1 MSKPNNDEKK
11 ERKKFFII
19 FIKGCAIA
27 FLVLLFITFLFL
39 LLLPKRPDIIKG
51 VTYDLKY
58 PGISHYS
65 QISPEIFEKDFKMIK
80 KAGINTVRLYGVPPE
95 FVLDLADKYD
105 IKVIETIVFPGDWT
119 DFTSPYQLQA
129 LKREAVRNIARDIN
143 RDCIY
148 AWSIWNDAPWTYGS
162 GKGDVIR
169 AYGLVRVE
177 KFLKELYECVKKHD
191 PLRPVTAATLTIN
204 DESKKLGADFLDILG
219 YNIYLGITDWRDGNY
234 NAEVSKTMVNELVSL
249 SREYKKP
256 VIITETGYSTY
267 WRADEQQHVIGD
279 QIEKVDRKAAIMRQR
294 GFSITALTI
303 L

>member
-143 RDCIY
+143 RDCI
-148 AWSIWNDAPWTYGS
+148 
-162 GKGDVIR
+162 
-169 AYGLVRVE
+169 
-177 KFLKELYECVKKHD
+177 
-191 PLRPVTAATLTIN
+191 
-204 DESKKLGADFLDILG
+204 
-219 YNIYLGITDWRDGNY
+219 
-234 NAEVSKTMVNELVSL
+234 
-249 SREYKKP
+249 
-256 VIITETGYSTY
+256 
-267 WRADEQQHVIGD
+267 
-279 QIEKVDRKAAIMRQR
+279 
-294 GFSITALTI
+294 
-303 L
+303 